1 MTKTISIATTILN
14 QIPVSLQRALGVRD
28 VLDIG
33 NGIQFRITGTRTVW
47 VTVKLTAGDL
57 YDVKAFTL
65 RSFNET
71 VRFEAHDV
79 YADTLVDILDRI
91 DRGLIVL

>member
-1 MTKTISIATTILN
+1 MTKTISIAATILN

-71 VRFEAHDV
+71 VRFEANDV

-91 DRGLIVL
+91 DRGQIVL